1 METISQ
7 DTYALNFSDDYRQ
20 LLVIESANGSPSGQ
34 SFDLTKGVKVSLE
47 NGIYH
52 IEENQELHSD
62 SEKTFIPS
70 ELNGIVAEPLR
81 FEGDDWIGSEDLRDT
96 RISHKEY
103 KYHLKECAISLKWGQ
118 SNETLTPMIKVR
130 TECPSGDCSGPPKN
144 CLTVTDIQV

>member
-20 LLVIESANGSPSGQ
+20 LLVIESGTGIPSGQ
-34 SFDLTKGVKVSLE
+34 SFDLTKGVKVSLDD
-47 NGIYH
+47 GVYH
-52 IEENQELHSD
+52 IEENQVSQN
-62 SEKTFIPS
+62 KTNKEFIPS
-70 ELNGIVAEPLR
+70 EFNGILTAPLR
-81 FEGDDWIGSEDLRDT
+81 FEGDDWIGSGDLRDT
-96 RISHKEY
+96 RTKY
-103 KYHLKECAISLKWGQ
+103 TNYNYHLKKCDIFLKWGQ